1 MFSNQDKTFI
11 FKLHNNTLGFN
22 NVVAHFVR
30 GHSPFCTI
38 CTVANNNEQSVETP
52 LHLFFECQY
61 VSVII
66 ENVFKRLTGDQG
78 FLFSRREFFTTF
90 ERRQNGIGKNIIL
103 TIVSKLC
110 MKYIWECRNRS
121 CLPQND
127 HCWENISNKI
137 SRMLDNNSKFDKLWR
152 STEFS
157 LENPP
162 L

>member
-1 MFSNQDKTFI
+1 VEILTQKSQERHICHLTLIVCTFGMGLSFDLSNLCMYLNIFYLCFFSVLNSWVKSPYS
-11 FKLHNNTLGFN
+11 TLQFTSGT
-22 NVVAHFVR
+22 
-30 GHSPFCTI
+30 SPL
-38 CTVANNNEQSVETP
+38 VP
-52 LHLFFECQY
+52 P
-61 VSVII
+61 VS
-66 ENVFKRLTGDQG
+66 G
-78 FLFSRREFFTTF
+78 EFFTTF